1 MVTSMESQATELH
14 QPITQSIQPPP
25 LPPLEP
31 PEPPSTT
38 AAAAYESRLKLEKV
52 LSDIQLPFFKRMRLA
67 SWIELKIL
75 FRLAGPAVMVY
86 LINNAMSMS
95 TRIFSGHLGNLELA
109 AASLGNSGIQL
120 FAYGLMLG
128 MGSAVETLC
137 GQAYGAH
144 RYEMLGVY
152 LQRSTVVL
160 TLTGLPLTVIYILS
174 KQILI
179 LIGESTALSSAAA
192 MFVYGL
198 IPQIFAYAINF
209 PIQKFLQSQSI
220 VAPSMYISA
229 ATLVVHLLLS
239 WVVVYKIDLG
249 LIGASLVLSLSW
261 WIMVVAQFV
270 YIVVSDKCKATWTGF
285 RMEAFSGLWEFL
297 KLSSGSAVMLCLE
310 TWYMQ
315 ILVLIAGLLDDP
327 ELALD
332 ALAVCMAIN
341 GLLFMVSVGF
351 NAAARSKTFENSVR
365 VGNELGAG
373 NPKSA
378 AFAVV
383 VVNVVSFCVAVVEAI
398 VVMALRHVISY
409 VFTSGETVADAV
421 ADLCPFLAVTLILN
435 GIQPVL
441 SGVAV
446 GCGWQAFVAY
456 VNVGC
461 YYFVGIPLGCLLG
474 FKFDFG
480 VKRGGHDNGRRSPTA
495 VTIGGEQWQ
504 CPNDVT
510 GGSSWS
516 WRWPHAGIWTGMIG
530 GTMMQ
535 TIILIWTTSRT
546 DWNKEVEKARNRL
559 EKWEDIKQPLLKD
572 SIAADETFNYASQ

>member
-1 MVTSMESQATELH
+1 MVTSVESQATELH

-239 WVVVYKIDLG
+239 WVVVYKFDWG

-327 ELALD
+327 ELALN

-351 NAAARSKTFENSVR
+351 NAAASVR

-441 SGVAV
+441 SV
-446 GCGWQAFVAY
+446 F
-456 VNVGC
+456 
-461 YYFVGIPLGCLLG
+461 IH
-474 FKFDFG
+474 
-480 VKRGGHDNGRRSPTA
+480 R
-495 VTIGGEQWQ
+495 
-504 CPNDVT
+504 PN
-510 GGSSWS
+510 SS
-516 WRWPHAGIWTGMIG
+516 
-530 GTMMQ
+530 
-535 TIILIWTTSRT
+535 
-546 DWNKEVEKARNRL
+546 
-559 EKWEDIKQPLLKD
+559 
-572 SIAADETFNYASQ
+572 